1 MQDGTEM
8 AASGGNEAGARS
20 ICRAGRCRY
29 AAVVLV
35 ATGLL
40 VWWFVAGKGEVAPP
54 VTGRASALLP
64 GVEQP
69 VSAGAAPVAAN
80 GPAAQPLP
88 TIDIMA
94 DKLAKRLEK
103 EPADGEGWALL
114 ARTYLELGDVARADA
129 AYAKALALRPDD
141 RFMQADYQAARKAL
155 LPSAR

>member
-1 MQDGTEM
+1 M
-8 AASGGNEAGARS
+8 AAAGGNEAGAGS

-35 ATGLL
+35 AAGLL
-40 VWWFVAGKGEVAPP
+40 AWWFAAGKGEDAPP
-54 VTGRASALLP
+54 VAERASALLP
-64 GVEQP
+64 GVEHP
-69 VSAGAAPVAAN
+69 ATVGAAPMAAT
-80 GPAAQPLP
+80 GPDAKPLP
-88 TIDIMA
+88 TIDVMA
-94 DKLAKRLEK
+94 DKLARRLEK

-114 ARTYLELGDVARADA
+114 ARTYLELGDAARADA